1 MRPAMRSS
9 PSAWVNAGKLA
20 ERIERSA
27 GLFDKQT
34 GKPLSGRVVSCLGA
48 ELVRRVLRIVLAGLC
63 TFGARSTWSLDSGSR
78 ESGHCWTV
86 FRVPE
91 CFAGARLADCGFP
104 LEAQACDLAFSSSS
118 TPLPPV
124 VCAPAPRSV
133 QLRRK
138 MSPNRSASRKSD
150 QQWTFS
156 REAERGFTFRFCESW
171 SSSCFAACSSSWPHA
186 RGLRAKTEFAFYGA
200 RFGLVARR
208 VLVLSV
214 GFWLV
219 GRRSFTMGAEVWLVV
234 RGAQRARPA
243 LSTERRGL

>member
-1 MRPAMRSS
+1 MRPAMRSR
-9 PSAWVNAGKLA
+9 PSAWANAGKLA

-86 FRVPE
+86 FRLPE

-104 LEAQACDLAFSSSS
+104 FEAQACDLVFSVYGA
-118 TPLPPV
+118 PLPPADGV
-124 VCAPAPRSV
+124 PAPRSV
-133 QLRRK
+133 QVRRI
-138 MSPNRSASRKSD
+138 MSPIRSASRKSD

-156 REAERGFTFRFCESW
+156 REAERGFAFRCCESW
-171 SSSCFAACSSSWPHA
+171 SSSRFAACSLSWPHA
-186 RGLRAKTEFAFYGA
+186 RGLRAKTEFAFLRCVVRA
-200 RFGLVARR
+200 SR

-219 GRRSFTMGAEVWLVV
+219 GRRSFTMGAEVWLIV

>member
-1 MRPAMRSS
+1 MRPAMRSR
-9 PSAWVNAGKLA
+9 PSAWANAGKLA

-104 LEAQACDLAFSSSS
+104 LETQVCDLVFSAYGAS
-118 TPLPPV
+118 LPPTDG
-124 VCAPAPRSV
+124 APAPRSV
-133 QLRRK
+133 QVRRI
-138 MSPNRSASRKSD
+138 MSPIRSASRKSD

-156 REAERGFTFRFCESW
+156 REAERGFAFRCCESG
-171 SSSCFAACSSSWPHA
+171 SNSRFAACSLSRPHA

-200 RFGLVARR
+200 WFGLAARR

-219 GRRSFTMGAEVWLVV
+219 ERRSFTMGAEVWLIV

>member
-1 MRPAMRSS
+1 MRSR
-9 PSAWVNAGKLA
+9 PSAWANAGKLA

-48 ELVRRVLRIVLAGLC
+48 ELVRRVLRIVLAGCCAFCVCSIGL
-63 TFGARSTWSLDSGSR
+63 RDSGSR
-78 ESGHCWTV
+78 ESGRCWTV

-133 QLRRK
+133 QVRRI
-138 MSPNRSASRKSD
+138 MSPIRSASRKSD

-156 REAERGFTFRFCESW
+156 REAERGFAFRCCESW
-171 SSSCFAACSSSWPHA
+171 SSSRFAACSSSWPHA

-200 RFGLVARR
+200 RFGPAAC
-208 VLVLSV
+208 LSFPL
-214 GFWLV
+214 GFGW
-219 GRRSFTMGAEVWLVV
+219 
-234 RGAQRARPA
+234 
-243 LSTERRGL
+243 